1 MCQTPAGAPSQTPL
15 QLIDLLA
22 GNPYWATNGIAQ
34 RLDVAFT
41 TARRAVAKL
50 EAHGILTQ
58 TVGRQRRRVYC
69 ATAIMAIL
77 DEPARLRPDAVE

>member
-1 MCQTPAGAPSQTPL
+1 M
-15 QLIDLLA
+15 
-22 GNPYWATNGIAQ
+22 
-34 RLDVAFT
+34 AFT

-69 ATAIMAIL
+69 ATALMAIL